1 MAKKKNNKTLLNEIV
16 AIRESIPDEAKN
28 LQAQLMREKL
38 DNLVISATEFFE
50 NEGLDTETENNK
62 ESIVKNNKL
71 IPKCLKKYDVI
82 LAEVGPVRHYAVVF
96 KIDENLVYAMP
107 ITSQTGVFNG
117 FDITK
122 SRIFAGVLI
131 YQILQIPLKKAIT
144 NFIMPYDSKKE
155 IDDAL
160 ISMKQHYFTNKIF

>member
-82 LAEVGPVRHYAVVF
+82 LAEVALSDIMLLF
-96 KIDENLVYAMP
+96 SKLMKILFMP
-107 ITSQTGVFNG
+107 CQLLHKQEYLMDLTLLNHEF
-117 FDITK
+117 
-122 SRIFAGVLI
+122 
-131 YQILQIPLKKAIT
+131 LQG
-144 NFIMPYDSKKE
+144 Y
-155 IDDAL
+155 
-160 ISMKQHYFTNKIF
+160 